1 MILFRLV
8 YVPILN
14 KLLYYIPKTII
25 IVIKHIIYIMRVP
38 VLPRRMVNQLY
49 GCIIII
55 YYHESSKSYRYL
67 KVDVNSYNNTNI

>member
-25 IVIKHIIYIMRVP
+25 IVIKHIIYYACARTAEAYGQPAIW
-38 VLPRRMVNQLY
+38 LY
-49 GCIIII
+49 N
-55 YYHESSKSYRYL
+55 YYLLSRIVEKLSPFKSRC
-67 KVDVNSYNNTNI
+67 K